1 MIEKGKYEIDGKI
14 FNRCLEPSDWRYSA
28 AAVGMMRFFRHRNI
42 PFYAEGRKLFY
53 NYEEIDISNDWVEEQ
68 YLDFVECRFKEGMHH
83 MALKDLYEKEV
94 HSEED
99 CKAIN
104 AKLAAN
110 TVMKK
115 IFKDYKAD
123 TLGKEQLYSLIEEKK
138 YDLIRDTYVNSKN
151 GYRKFVNIACYRKT
165 EIERCRLLGFYVD
178 TGRKTKSLGF
188 QFDKSAATVSDTI
201 EFDYIPFA
209 FSKGRESIFIN
220 NNRKMEELRA
230 TNDKA
235 EDFFEGLISEKK
247 VSWNSIFY
255 NYYKGSRFFDQDVEI
270 ILKGTETDYYETVFV
285 RKKAILIFDELMKET
300 TKGELS
306 HLEMLLQ
313 RSIKFN
319 DKYYLN
325 LSEQI
330 TMTVLNDLVLDAL
343 IERIFK
349 LETTNKD
356 KNETSYGFVIG
367 QLIKTNVVLYR
378 HTKRWEDGMETNKYL
393 GWANAS
399 AKCVVSKLKSRN
411 LDNKIKGYRQRLI
424 SSIVANDYDRF
435 IEIMLQLS
443 SYTETSFGFLHHLI
457 RNFEAN
463 KNLAYEFIHVLE
475 DFDNNREEKK

>member
-1 MIEKGKYEIDGKI
+1 MIVKGEYEIGGKI
-14 FNRCLEPSDWRYSA
+14 YNRCLEDSDWRYSA

-42 PFYAEGRKLFY
+42 SFYTEGRKLFY
-53 NYEEIDISNDWVEEQ
+53 NYEEIDISNDRVEEQ
-68 YLDFVECRFKEGMHH
+68 YLDFVERRFKEGMHH
-83 MALKDLYEKEV
+83 MALRDLYEKEG

-104 AKLAAN
+104 AKLTAN

-115 IFKDYKAD
+115 IFKGYKAD
-123 TLGKEQLYSLIEEKK
+123 TLSKEQLYALIEENR
-138 YDLIRDTYVNSKN
+138 YAMIRDTYVNSIS
-151 GYRKFVNIACYRKT
+151 GYRKFINIACYRKT

-188 QFDKSAATVSDTI
+188 QFDKSAATVNDTI

-220 NNRKMEELRA
+220 NNRQMEELCS

-235 EDFFEGLISEKK
+235 DDFFEGLINEKK

-270 ILKGTETDYYETVFV
+270 ILKGTETDHYETVFV
-285 RKKAILIFDELMKET
+285 RKKAILIFDELMEGT
-300 TKGELS
+300 TKGELNYF
-306 HLEMLLQ
+306 EMLLK
-313 RSIKFN
+313 RSIKVN

-330 TMTVLNDLVLDAL
+330 TTTVLNGLILDGL
-343 IERIFK
+343 IEQIFK
-349 LETTNKD
+349 LEATD
-356 KNETSYGFVIG
+356 RNETSYGFVIG
-367 QLIKTNVVLYR
+367 QLIKVNLVLYR
-378 HTKRWEDGMETNKYL
+378 HTNRLEGGMEKNTYL
-393 GWANAS
+393 NGAYAS
-399 AKCVVSKLKSRN
+399 AKEVVSKLKSRN

-457 RNFEAN
+457 HNFEAN